1 MSNLYYIRQ
10 DDVWKNINELIAK
23 SIGVSS
29 VYLDL
34 NNRQTRLEITIT
46 NPTPNEEGVVSKY
59 GYVHVY
65 ITILDNNHTR
75 RLEVE
80 GVWRYECTQP
90 IDLFKPNDEMVHHHL
105 LPIEAIQKFEGAK
118 K

>member
-1 MSNLYYIRQ
+1 MSNLNYIRH

-23 SIGVSS
+23 RVGVSS

-34 NNRQTRLEITIT
+34 HNRHTRLEVTIT
-46 NPTPNEEGVVSKY
+46 NPTPNNEGVVSKY

-65 ITILDNNHTR
+65 ITVLDDDHIR
-75 RLEVE
+75 RLEIEVA
-80 GVWRYECTQP
+80 WRYDCTKP
-90 IDLFKPNDEMVHHHL
+90 IDLFKHNDEMVYHHL
-105 LPIEAIQKFEGAK
+105 LPVKAIQKFEGAK